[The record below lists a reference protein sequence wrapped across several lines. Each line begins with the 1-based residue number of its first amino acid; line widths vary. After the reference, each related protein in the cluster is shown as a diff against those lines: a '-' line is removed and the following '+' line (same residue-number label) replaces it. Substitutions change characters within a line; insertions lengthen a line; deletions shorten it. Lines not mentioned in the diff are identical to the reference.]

1 MPALR
6 PAFQGSELMGAGHRL
21 WRAPLVALWVLLGML
36 LTALLQLLPGRWR
49 EPPRQGITRLWM
61 RGLLSLLPL
70 RIRYHGQPTPDT
82 ALWVGNHVS
91 WLDIILLGARA
102 PVRFV
107 AKAEVRQWPLLGWL
121 AERAGTVFIHRGQ
134 ASGASLNQRLGK
146 VMQQGHN
153 LMVFAEGTTTAGD
166 RVRTFHGR
174 LFGCAIEQRL
184 PIQPVALAYRRCE
197 QRDSIA
203 PFIDDDEF
211 SRHLWRLLGA
221 SPIDVDVSFLPLID
235 SHARGRNELARRA
248 HRAVTQALGL
258 ADDSSDCQSADSLR
272 AVA

>member
-1 MPALR
+1 MATCR
-6 PAFQGSELMGAGHRL
+6 RL

-61 RGLLSLLPL
+61 RGLLRLLPL
-70 RIRYHGQPTPDT
+70 RIRYHGRPAPST

-121 AERAGTVFIHRGQ
+121 ADRAGTVFIHRGQ
-134 ASGASLNQRLGK
+134 ASGGSLNQRLGN
-146 VMQQGHN
+146 VLQLGHN
-153 LMVFAEGTTTAGD
+153 LMIFAEGTTTAGD

-174 LFGCAIEQRL
+174 LFGCAIEQHL
-184 PIQPVALAYRRCE
+184 PIQPIALAYRHRG
-197 QRDSIA
+197 QRDTFV

-211 SRHLWRLLGA
+211 SRHLWRLLGSA
-221 SPIDVDVSFLPLID
+221 RVDADVHFLPLID
-235 SHARGRNELARRA
+235 SHPLGRNELARSTRE
-248 HRAVTQALGL
+248 AVVQALGL
-258 ADDSSDCQSADSLR
+258 DEDSSSCQSADSLR
-272 AVA
+272 AAA